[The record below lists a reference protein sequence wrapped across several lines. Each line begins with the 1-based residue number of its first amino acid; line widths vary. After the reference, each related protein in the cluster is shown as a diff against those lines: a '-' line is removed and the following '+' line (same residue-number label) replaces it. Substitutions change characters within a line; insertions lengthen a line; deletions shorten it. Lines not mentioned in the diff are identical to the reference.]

1 METTSQSV
9 RKDEEISHGAR
20 VGATSQ
26 QNMRRR
32 KKKEDDDEERKEK
45 KRKEKREKEREVTWV
60 KTSLRPYQNDRV
72 EGRRMIR
79 NT

>member
-45 KRKEKREKEREVTWV
+45 KREKERER
-60 KTSLRPYQNDRV
+60 SLGSKPLCGLIRTTVSRG
-72 EGRRMIR
+72 EG
-79 NT
+79 